1 MTPFVPKV
9 RENIPYFGL
18 YFLEEYQI
26 VAPIVP
32 YTTIGVPKTSKK
44 GLTVCFKILPES
56 EMFYLD
62 MIL

>member
-26 VAPIVP
+26 EAPIVP

-44 GLTVCFKILPES
+44 GLTVHFKS
-56 EMFYLD
+56 
-62 MIL
+62 